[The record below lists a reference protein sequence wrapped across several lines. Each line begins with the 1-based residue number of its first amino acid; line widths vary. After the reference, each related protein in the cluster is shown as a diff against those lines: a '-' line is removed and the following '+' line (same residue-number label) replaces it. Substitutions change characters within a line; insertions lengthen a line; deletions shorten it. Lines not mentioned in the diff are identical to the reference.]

1 MYLKLFIV
9 YIKKK
14 IQKFE
19 KNHKFNNI
27 NLSPT
32 SVLTVQ
38 FRSNTKKN
46 AWYPLYELISFE
58 GAVPIKE
65 PISLELLLTK
75 HFFVFSKLQ
84 KSKIKNDFR
93 RK

>member
-1 MYLKLFIV
+1 MYFKLFILH
-9 YIKKK
+9 IEKT
-14 IQKFE
+14 IQKFW
-19 KNHKFNNI
+19 KIHKFNNI
-27 NLSPT
+27 TMSPLSL
-32 SVLTVQ
+32 LTVQ
-38 FRSNTKKN
+38 FCSNTKKK
-46 AWYPLYELISFE
+46 AWYPLYELISFK